1 MANTDWKETVWQSA
15 WEKKRAFKMK
25 KTGKKFYCLE
35 MFPYPSGK
43 LHMGHVRNYSIGDA
57 LARFKRMN
65 GYSVLYPMGFDS
77 FGLPAE
83 NAAIKA
89 KIDPREWTEKN
100 IQSMASQ
107 QKRLGFS
114 YDWERKIATHEPEYY
129 KWNQWFFLQF
139 LKKGL
144 AYKKKAS
151 VNWCPSCQTVL
162 ANEQV
167 ENGHCWRCDSVVTQK
182 ELEQWFFRITA
193 YAQELLDGI
202 DTLSGWPERVRLMQK
217 NWIGKSI
224 GVAINFPIDNS
235 NETITAFTTRPDTI
249 YSVTFLAVAPEHK
262 LAKELAKGTPNETA
276 SIELIEKMKNQ
287 SLIERSSPE
296 GKNKEGF
303 FTGKYAKN
311 PVNGERIPLW
321 VANFV
326 LPDYGM
332 GIVMA
337 DAHDQRDFEFAKKYG
352 IPLKMVISPTGTP
365 IDPYQATE
373 AFTQDG
379 ILYGSG
385 EFSGMEN
392 QKAIP
397 LISNWIEQKG
407 FGKKQVFF
415 RIRDWLLSR
424 QRFWG
429 TPIPIIYCDKCGT
442 VPVPEK
448 DLPVLLP
455 KKAEFTGTGNPL
467 EKARE
472 FVNAKCPNCRSP
484 ARRETDTMDTFVDSS
499 WYFFR
504 YCSPHEK
511 KAPFEKKSTQKMAPV
526 NQYIGGIEHAV
537 LHLLYARFFTKAL
550 RDLGL
555 VKIDE
560 PFERLLAQGMVIKD
574 GLKMSKSYGNVVSP
588 EEIIDKYGADTA
600 RFFMLFSALPEKEL
614 DWSEQGVQA
623 AYRFL
628 KKTFE
633 LSKDKKIGFGKPNA
647 KKLSMQGR
655 LVLSKTTR
663 TIIEVTQ
670 RVENFELNFALSEIM
685 TLVNEVHSSTGLDKN
700 VKGYAT
706 KTIALLLN
714 PFCPHVSESMWK
726 ELGQKGF
733 SSLAKWP
740 IADKK
745 LIDVKA
751 ETMHELVENTR
762 QDTRKVIE
770 LSKISS
776 PKKITFF
783 TAPEWKWKAVE
794 ELKKQKIS
802 KPDFSLIMKT
812 LFSNPQ
818 FREKGKQTE
827 ALAKFFMQRISYYND
842 KGQINELAALNEA
855 RKLLGKEFGCE
866 IVVLSA
872 DKALPEQTQKA
883 SNAQPLKPAILVE

>member
-1 MANTDWKETVWQSA
+1 MVTGWKETAWQSA
-15 WEKKRAFKMK
+15 WRKKRAFRME

-43 LHMGHVRNYSIGDA
+43 LHMGHVRNYSLGDA

-65 GYSVLYPMGFDS
+65 GFSVLYPMGFDS

-89 KIDPREWTEKN
+89 GVAPREWTEKN

-107 QKRLGFS
+107 QERLGFS

-144 AYKKKAS
+144 AYKKKAG

-167 ENGHCWRCDSVVTQK
+167 ENGHCWRCDSTVTQK
-182 ELEQWFFRITA
+182 ELAQWFFRITA

-202 DTLSGWPERVRLMQK
+202 DTLSGWPERVRQMQK
-217 NWIGKSI
+217 NWIGKST
-224 GVAINFPIDNS
+224 GVTVNFPLADS
-235 NETITAFTTRPDTI
+235 ESTLQAFTTRPDTI
-249 YSVTFLAVAPEHK
+249 HSVTFLAVAPEHPAAVELVK
-262 LAKELAKGTPNETA
+262 GAENEKECLQFIELAK
-276 SIELIEKMKNQ
+276 NQ
-287 SLIERSSPE
+287 PFIERSSPE
-296 GKNKEGF
+296 GKNKEGI
-303 FTGKYAKN
+303 FTGRHATN
-311 PVNGERIPLW
+311 PVNGEKIQVW
-321 VANFV
+321 IANFV
-326 LPDYGM
+326 FSDYGT

-337 DAHDQRDFEFAKKYG
+337 DCHDQRDFEFAKKYG
-352 IPLKMVISPTGTP
+352 IPLKMVISVDGKP
-365 IDPYQATE
+365 IDMQNAKE
-373 AFTQDG
+373 AFTEDG
-379 ILYGSG
+379 ILYDSG
-385 EFSGMEN
+385 QFSGMQN
-392 QKAIP
+392 QEAIP
-397 LISNWIEQKG
+397 LIADWIEKRG
-407 FGKKQVFF
+407 FGRKEVFF

-429 TPIPIIYCDKCGT
+429 TPIPIIYCHTCGT

-455 KKAEFTGTGNPL
+455 KKADFTGLGNPL
-467 EKARE
+467 EKVKE
-472 FVNAKCPNCRSP
+472 FVNVKCPKCRSQ

-499 WYFFR
+499 WYYFR
-504 YCSPHEK
+504 YCSPREK
-511 KAPFEKKSTQKMAPV
+511 KAPFEKKQVQKMVPV
-526 NQYIGGIEHAV
+526 DQYIGGIEHAV

-560 PFERLLAQGMVIKD
+560 PFKRLLAQGMVIKN

-614 DWSEQGVQA
+614 DWSDQGVQA

-633 LSKDKKIGFGKPNA
+633 LSKGEKVGFGKIDA
-647 KKLSMQGR
+647 KKLSMQDR
-655 LVLSKTTR
+655 LVLSRTTR

-670 RVENFELNFALSEIM
+670 RIENFELNFALSEIM
-685 TLVNEVHSSTGLDKN
+685 ALANEVHSSENLDKN
-700 VKGYAT
+700 VKGHAV
-706 KTIALLLN
+706 KTVALLLN

-740 IADKK
+740 KADKK
-745 LIDVKA
+745 FIDQKA
-751 ETMHELVENTR
+751 ETMHELLQNTR
-762 QDTRKVIE
+762 ADTRKVIG
-770 LSKISS
+770 LSRISA

-794 ELKKQKIS
+794 ELKKAGIV

-812 LFSNPQ
+812 LFSNQQ

-827 ALAKFFMQRISYYND
+827 ALAKFFLQRISYYND
-842 KGQINELAALNEA
+842 KVQVNEFAALNEA
-855 RKLLGKEFGCE
+855 KSMLEKEFGCE
-866 IVVLSA
+866 IAVLSA
-872 DKALPEQTQKA
+872 DKALPEQAQKA
-883 SNAQPLKPAILVE
+883 ANAQPLKLAIIVE